1 MKILQCGE
9 KISPLCSPVP
19 SMVAPPQQS
28 IGVVM
33 GPQQSGRTGLGAAK
47 DDSIRKCSADER
59 GGSSS
64 VMVTRP
70 WSCSLGII
78 SSSRCGL

>member
-1 MKILQCGE
+1 MGRKYPLSAFL
-9 KISPLCSPVP
+9 SPPWWP
-19 SMVAPPQQS
+19 PPQQS

-47 DDSIRKCSADER
+47 DDSIRKCSVDER

-64 VMVTRP
+64 VTVT
-70 WSCSLGII
+70 
-78 SSSRCGL
+78 